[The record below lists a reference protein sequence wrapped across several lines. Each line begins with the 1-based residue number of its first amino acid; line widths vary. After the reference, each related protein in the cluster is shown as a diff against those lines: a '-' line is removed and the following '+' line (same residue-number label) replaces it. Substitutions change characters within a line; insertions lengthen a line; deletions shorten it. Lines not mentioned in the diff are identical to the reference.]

1 MEASKFVLI
10 GLVLTICAFI
20 CQLIGLA
27 SPYWI
32 YADYGER
39 KVYSGLWKVCL
50 YNKAIDKTD
59 CNDDLDVLGIKQ
71 L

>member
-10 GLVLTICAFI
+10 GLVLTISAFI

-32 YADYGER
+32 YIDFGYM
-39 KVYSGLWKVCL
+39 KVNSGLWKVCF
-50 YNKAIDKTD
+50 YTKALDKTL
-59 CNDDLDVLGIKQ
+59 CNDLPTLLGIQQ

>member
-1 MEASKFVLI
+1 MDASKFVLI
-10 GLVLTICAFI
+10 GLVLIICASI

-32 YADYGER
+32 YIDLGVM
-39 KVYSGLWKVCL
+39 KLNSGLWKNCL
-50 YNKAIDKTD
+50 YTKALDKTV
-59 CNDDLDVLGIKQ
+59 CSDLSDVLGIQQ